1 MHISG
6 GLINRTCTEAEILN
20 QVLSFDNKNILELGC
35 GKAQITRV
43 IAAEGKGRTVT
54 ATEVDEIQHLK
65 NLQIDDLP
73 NVNFVF
79 AGSQKLP
86 FENSSFDIILLFKSL
101 HHVPLV
107 MMDNALKEIERVLKP
122 GGLVYISEP
131 VFAGGFN
138 EILRL
143 FHDEEIV
150 RKAAFDAIVKTVE
163 RGNLRLVEEI
173 FFNTP
178 RAYKN
183 FSEFEDLIINVTHN
197 DHNLSKKLM
206 NQVEDKF
213 NQHMKDVGGEFL
225 TPIRV
230 DLLTK

>member
-1 MHISG
+1 MKISD
-6 GLINRTCTEAEILN
+6 GLTNKTCTEAEILN
-20 QVLSFDNKNILELGC
+20 QFLSFDNKNILELGC

-43 IAAEGKGRTVT
+43 IATEGCCRTVT
-54 ATEVDEIQHLK
+54 ATEVDKIQHRK

-73 NVNFVF
+73 NVKFVF
-79 AGSQKLP
+79 AGCQKLP
-86 FENSSFDIILLFKSL
+86 FEDDSFDIILLFKSL
-101 HHVPLV
+101 HHVPMEKMV
-107 MMDNALKEIERVLKP
+107 DALKEIKRVMKP

-131 VFAGGFN
+131 IFAGDFN

-150 RKAAFDAIVKTVE
+150 RKAAFDTIVQFVE
-163 RGNLRLVEEI
+163 RGDLRLVEEI

-178 RAYKN
+178 KVYKD
-183 FSEFEDLIINVTHN
+183 FSEFEELIINVTHN
-197 DHNLSKKLM
+197 NHNLSKQLM

-213 NQHMKDVGGEFL
+213 NFYMENVGCEFL